1 LHDSRTSSAKRERHD
16 PDKVSAELVE
26 EVRRLAG
33 AGKGRQFIS
42 EQLGLAWRTLD
53 AIGDKHGISFK
64 RNRRTDDE
72 IQAALERFGGLDR
85 LVEALRAMRGE
96 GKGWQGMAECVGLNR
111 YACKVLV
118 EEGRVPTI
126 RNCKRWSVKVDSPT

>member
-26 EVRRLAG
+26 EVRRLAE

-42 EQLGLAWRTLD
+42 EKLGLAWRTLD
-53 AIGDKHGISFK
+53 AIGDKHGIGFK

-72 IQAALERFGGLDR
+72 IRAAVDRFGGLDR
-85 LVEALRAMRGE
+85 LVATLRATRSE
-96 GKGWQGMAECVGLNR
+96 GKGWQGLAECVGLNR
-111 YACKVLV
+111 YACRVLV
-118 EEGRVPTI
+118 EEGRVPSYK
-126 RNCKRWSVKVDSPT
+126 NCKGRKANVEGLT